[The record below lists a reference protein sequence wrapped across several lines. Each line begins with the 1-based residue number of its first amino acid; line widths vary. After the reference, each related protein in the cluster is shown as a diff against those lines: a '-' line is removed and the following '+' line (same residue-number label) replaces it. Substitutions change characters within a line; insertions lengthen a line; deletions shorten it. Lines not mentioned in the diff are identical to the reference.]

1 MCARHGTSIFSL
13 RGYKRPQV
21 PPCFSHENWQGVEP
35 GLEWEWD
42 SGPRIQ
48 SVPPEGPTGSS
59 PHGGGLGK
67 VPRGDSVSRV
77 PDSQPGSHAVPATGQ
92 DLSRSLHPP
101 LKWDNDTH
109 LIGSSITCCSFSRP
123 PQQLHLLA
131 TSNHWRPL
139 LCFQATPWVASGARE
154 VDSL

>member
-1 MCARHGTSIFSL
+1 MVVDSEKS
-13 RGYKRPQV
+13 
-21 PPCFSHENWQGVEP
+21 QGET
-35 GLEWEWD
+35 
-42 SGPRIQ
+42 RC
-48 SVPPEGPTGSS
+48 
-59 PHGGGLGK
+59 
-67 VPRGDSVSRV
+67 
-77 PDSQPGSHAVPATGQ
+77 PGSQIPSLVPTLSQQQ
-92 DLSRSLHPP
+92 DRTFLGLCILPI
-101 LKWDNDTH
+101 KWDNDTH